1 MPFRLAADEWIHGCA
16 RRRRDGGGFRVEIE
30 NLAVGETGLRARP
43 NAEVLPQ
50 QRRALLIEVQRRG
63 PLPAPRVTTHEGAPR
78 LFVERIETE
87 QLLGVF
93 DRIIEGPIRFEQRDQ
108 SRENL
113 LSALP
118 QTFAVGLDPFARA
131 GRQQIALVQTGGFLQ
146 RTAAVRE
153 AAVCGALEARYI
165 DGR

>member
-1 MPFRLAADEWIHGCA
+1 MAAHEWIHGCA
-16 RRRRDGGGFRVEIE
+16 RRSRDDGGFCVEVE
-30 NLAVGETGLRARP
+30 NLAVGEAGLRARP
-43 NAEVLPQ
+43 NAEVFPQ

-63 PLPAPRVTTHEGAPR
+63 PLPASRVTTHEGAPR

-93 DRIIEGPIRFEQRDQ
+93 DRITEGPIGFEQADQ

-113 LSALP
+113 LSALT

-131 GRQQIALVQTGGFLQ
+131 SRQQIALVQAGCFLQ
-146 RTAAVRE
+146 CTAAVLE
-153 AAVCGALEARYI
+153 AAIGRSLEARHVH
-165 DGR
+165 GR